1 MFERITINPEVC
13 EGKPCIRNL
22 RMPVAII
29 VRLVAGG
36 MSFSDILS
44 AYPSLEKEDIKQALQ
59 YSALLT
65 EEKVVVLPS

>member
-13 EGKPCIRNL
+13 EGKSCIRNL

-29 VRLVAGG
+29 VRMVAGG
-36 MSFSDILS
+36 MSFSDILN

-65 EEKVVVLPS
+65 EEKVIVLPS